1 MRGLGY
7 VEAMTKGR
15 NWSTWVLQG
24 AHAGDNA
31 QARALAHLLGVEITL
46 KQLYFTHFRHVPNVF
61 LRASLASLNRAQ
73 SAPLDPPYPDLV
85 IAVGRRSVP
94 VALWIKAKSGG
105 KTRIVHMGRPRAP
118 SGWFDL
124 LITTPQYG
132 LPPRP
137 NVIELPLPLTQE
149 RPVSDEDR
157 RLWSERFAHLP
168 RPWTGVLVGGSRF
181 PSVFGIEGA
190 RRLGKAVS
198 DFPGGALVSTSPRT
212 SPQEVDALAAVLTGK
227 HYLHRWSRGGENPH
241 QAILA
246 LADRF
251 LVTSDSI
258 SMLAE
263 AAATG
268 RPVERFQLA
277 RSPLAV
283 SWSAKS
289 GFAAWL
295 ARQGLVSP
303 PRDPDLVTVPGS
315 EHSTEQ
321 IIERIELLMDRRSG
335 DR

>member
-1 MRGLGY
+1 LGY
-7 VEAMTKGR
+7 VEAMTQGR

-46 KQLYFTHFRHVPNVF
+46 KQLYFTHFRHVPNVL
-61 LRASLASLNRAQ
+61 LRASLANFDRAR
-73 SAPLDPPYPDLV
+73 SAPLSPPYPDLV

-94 VALWIKAKSGG
+94 VARWIKTQSGG
-105 KTRIVHMGRPRAP
+105 KTRLVHIGRPRAP
-118 SGWFDL
+118 SAWFDL

-132 LPPRP
+132 LPPAP

-149 RPVSDEDR
+149 RQVSDEER
-157 RLWSERFAHLP
+157 ALWSERFAHLP

-181 PSVFGIEGA
+181 PSVLGVEGA
-190 RRLGKAVS
+190 RSLGKAIS
-198 DFPGGALVSTSPRT
+198 DLPGSALISTSPRT
-212 SPQEVDALAAVLTGK
+212 SRQEVDALAAALTSN
-227 HYLHRWSRGGENPH
+227 HYLHRWVRGGENPH

-263 AAATG
+263 AFATG

-277 RSPLAV
+277 RSPLGI

-295 ARQGLVSP
+295 ARNGLVSP
-303 PRDPDLVTVPGS
+303 PRDPDRVKLPDKAIADWEIV
-315 EHSTEQ
+315 
-321 IIERIELLMDRRSG
+321 ERIESLMSRD
-335 DR
+335 

>member
-1 MRGLGY
+1 LGY

-46 KQLYFTHFRHVPNVF
+46 KQLFFTYFRHVPNVF
-61 LRASLASLNRAQ
+61 LRASLASLDRAH
-73 SAPLDPPYPDLV
+73 SAPLDPPYPDLI

-94 VALWIKAKSGG
+94 AALWIKAQSGG
-105 KTRIVHMGRPRAP
+105 KTRVVQIGRPRAP

-132 LPPRP
+132 LPPGP
-137 NVIELPLPLTQE
+137 NVLELPLPLTQE
-149 RPVSDEDR
+149 RPLSDQDR
-157 RLWSERFAHLP
+157 VLWSERFANLP
-168 RPWTGVLVGGSRF
+168 RPWMGVLVGGSRF
-181 PSVFGIEGA
+181 PSVLGLEGA
-190 RRLGKAVS
+190 RSLGKAVS
-198 DFPGGALVSTSPRT
+198 DVPGSALISTSPRT
-212 SPQEVDALAAVLTGK
+212 SPQEVDALAAALTGK
-227 HYLHRWSRGGENPH
+227 HYLHRWARDGENPH

-263 AAATG
+263 AMATG

-283 SWSAKS
+283 SWRAKS

-295 ARQGLVSP
+295 ARNGLVSP
-303 PRDPDLVTVPGS
+303 PRDPDLVKLPGS
-315 EHSTEQ
+315 EQSTEQ
-321 IIERIELLMDRRSG
+321 IIERIESLMDRGSG